1 MPITEAE
8 IENSVTFLQATA
20 EQAARARA
28 NRVVLEHGLKRIK
41 ALGMMAHKGMPLAAQ
56 EREAYAS
63 PEYETALD
71 GLRQA
76 VFEDERN
83 RALRDA
89 HAAKIDAWRT
99 QQATQRSVRL

>member
-1 MPITEAE
+1 MISEEEVEA
-8 IENSVTFLQATA
+8 SVTYLQATA
-20 EQAARARA
+20 DASARARA

-41 ALGMMAHKGMPLAAQ
+41 ALGMMKCNNLPVSAQ

-76 VFEDERN
+76 IFEDERH

-89 HAAKIDAWRT
+89 HSAKIEAWRT
-99 QQATQRSVRL
+99 AEATRRSVRL